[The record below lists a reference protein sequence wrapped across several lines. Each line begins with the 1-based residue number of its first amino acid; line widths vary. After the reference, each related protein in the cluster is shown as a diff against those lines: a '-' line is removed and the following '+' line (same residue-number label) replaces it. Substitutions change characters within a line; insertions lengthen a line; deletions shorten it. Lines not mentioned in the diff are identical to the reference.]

1 MKAENNGEKK
11 WGLWTIYA
19 FAPLVNY
26 QKINFDIKFDVFQV
40 EFVLVAAF

>member
-1 MKAENNGEKK
+1 MGIMDHLCIRSI
-11 WGLWTIYA
+11 G
-19 FAPLVNY
+19 Y